1 MVLVDD
7 LAVRHVELRRDDL
20 VVAEEVVERA
30 ELLVVDHRRE
40 LRAVED
46 VSRLPVEDV
55 RLQEPPQ
62 ALLLPRKPLT
72 AAPSFPI
79 PIRLHFY

>member
-20 VVAEEVVERA
+20 VVSEEVVERA

-46 VSRLPVEDV
+46 VYRLPVEDV

>member
-20 VVAEEVVERA
+20 VVSEEVVERA

-46 VSRLPVEDV
+46 VSRLHCRGRPSSG
-55 RLQEPPQ
+55 
-62 ALLLPRKPLT
+62 T
-72 AAPSFPI
+72 AAGPLAAPKATYRRPLISNTN
-79 PIRLHFY
+79 